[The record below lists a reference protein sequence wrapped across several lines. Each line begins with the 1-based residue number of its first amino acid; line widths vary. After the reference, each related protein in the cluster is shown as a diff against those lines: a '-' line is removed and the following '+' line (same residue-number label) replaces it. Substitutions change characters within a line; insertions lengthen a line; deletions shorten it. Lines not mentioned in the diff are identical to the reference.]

1 MKRLSL
7 ALLALMLAVIA
18 GLAGFYMSQSAQR
31 QPSIEPS
38 SEPSSLTTMNANG
51 DSIIGTA
58 RPDFSLTDV
67 AGETRNISEWDGK
80 VIAINFW
87 ATWCPP
93 CIKEIPEFIAIQQ
106 KYQAQ
111 GLQFIGIALQ
121 RAEEVTEFMQTYG
134 MNYPVLA
141 GEMEV
146 IKLSESYGND
156 IGALPYTV
164 IIDRQ
169 GLIHFVKRGPLAGDT
184 AEAIIAKLL

>member
-1 MKRLSL
+1 MKRVSL
-7 ALLALMLAVIA
+7 VLLGLTLAVIA
-18 GLAGFYMSQSAQR
+18 GLAGFYMNQSAQR
-31 QPSIEPS
+31 QAAIQA
-38 SEPSSLTTMNANG
+38 SSLAAMSATTNG
-51 DSIIGTA
+51 DSIIGSA
-58 RPDFSLTDV
+58 RPDFSLADV
-67 AGETRNISEWDGK
+67 AGEMRNIGEWDGK

-121 RAEEVTEFMQTYG
+121 RPEEVTEFMQTHG

-146 IKLSESYGND
+146 IKIAESYGND

-164 IIDRQ
+164 IVDRQ

>member
-1 MKRLSL
+1 MKRISL
-7 ALLALMLAVIA
+7 ALLGLTLAVIA
-18 GLAGFYMSQSAQR
+18 GLAGFYMNQSAQPR
-31 QPSIEPS
+31 SSIQAPLLAAA
-38 SEPSSLTTMNANG
+38 PANTNG
-51 DSIIGTA
+51 DSIIGSA
-58 RPDFSLTDV
+58 RPDFSLADV
-67 AGETRNISEWDGK
+67 AGKMRNIGEWDGK

-93 CIKEIPEFIAIQQ
+93 CVKEIPEFIAIQQ

-121 RAEEVTEFMQTYG
+121 RPEEVTEFMQTHG

-146 IKLSESYGND
+146 IKIAESYGND

-164 IIDRQ
+164 IVDRQ
-169 GLIHFVKRGPLAGDT
+169 GLIHYVKRGPLAGDT
-184 AEAIIAKLL
+184 AEAIISKLL